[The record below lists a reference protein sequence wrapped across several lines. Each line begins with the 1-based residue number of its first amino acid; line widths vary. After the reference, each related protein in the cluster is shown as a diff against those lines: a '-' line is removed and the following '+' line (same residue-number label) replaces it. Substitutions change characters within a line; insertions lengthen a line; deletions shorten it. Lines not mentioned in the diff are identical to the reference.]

1 MGPNR
6 AQLCKYSF
14 LFPTL
19 LHAFHLHFPF
29 SFLALDFSFY
39 TPLDRHSKRGS
50 CRVLQT
56 CGVLTP
62 SPCVTDSLTR
72 FSWSRWPCFILP
84 SGLCGV
90 SFPSLGINT
99 HCWRL
104 FCFVSAPPSRL
115 YLDFISGWKSR
126 ERQLATLL
134 GTVIDLLLVHSLCES
149 ILALV
154 CLFLGVLFTALHS
167 YLFCIASYVR
177 LYFPASGYWLDCSG
191 FSLVGGMLLWG
202 KRPSTQAMRCH
213 LGNLGLEWAMTATGR
228 GPTSA
233 VIVPRAVEVQMGY
246 YHHTRLLLRW

>member
-19 LHAFHLHFPF
+19 LHAFHLHFPL
-29 SFLALDFSFY
+29 SFLALDFSFF
-39 TPLDRHSKRGS
+39 THPLDRHNKRGS

-56 CGVLTP
+56 RGVLTP

-84 SGLCGV
+84 PGLCGV

-115 YLDFISGWKSR
+115 YLDFVSERKSR
-126 ERQLATLL
+126 ERQLATPL
-134 GTVIDLLLVHSLCES
+134 GNVVDLLRVHSLCES
-149 ILALV
+149 TLALV
-154 CLFLGVLFTALHS
+154 CLFLGVLFYWFAFLSILHCI
-167 YLFCIASYVR
+167 LFVPLFSCIWILAGLFWIFFDGWDV
-177 LYFPASGYWLDCSG
+177 
-191 FSLVGGMLLWG
+191 
-202 KRPSTQAMRCH
+202 TMR
-213 LGNLGLEWAMTATGR
+213 
-228 GPTSA
+228 
-233 VIVPRAVEVQMGY
+233 
-246 YHHTRLLLRW
+246 